1 MATLASDLVERAR
14 NIVYSGQQPRADRL
28 AGALTAVATTLTL
41 TYADASSGVDR
52 GTILAVDLEL
62 VRVWAWD
69 SGTRTATVERAV
81 NGTTAAT
88 HADLATVEID
98 PKFSRFHIL
107 QAINDD
113 LVDLSAPANGLFRA
127 VTVPFT
133 YGSGVVGYDLTGAT
147 SELGVLSVSHS
158 VPGSTAK
165 EWPAV
170 PANQWRA
177 ERDMDTSIFPSGF
190 ALFLNY
196 GYSDASYRVTYKAQ
210 FGALTTLADNVQ
222 TVTGLPASANDLPPI
237 GAAINLVFPREVKR
251 NFTEAQGDTRR
262 ADEVPAGATTGSVS
276 GLRQRRRERIGAER
290 SRLEAQYP
298 TYMRFTA

>member
-1 MATLASDLVERAR
+1 MATLASDLVERTR

-28 AGALTAVATTLTL
+28 AGSITNSATTLVL
-41 TYADASSGVDR
+41 TYADASSSIDR
-52 GTILAVDLEL
+52 GTILGVDLEL
-62 VRVWAWD
+62 IYVWAWEP
-69 SGTRTATVERAV
+69 STRTATVERGI
-81 NGTTAAT
+81 NGSTAAS
-88 HADLATVEID
+88 HADLARVEIN
-98 PKFSRFHIL
+98 PKFSQFHIL

-113 LVDLSAPANGLFRA
+113 LVDLAAPSNGLFRP

-133 YGSGVVGYDLTGAT
+133 YASGIVGYDLTGAT
-147 SELGVLSVSHS
+147 SELGVLSVAHS

-165 EWPAV
+165 EWPTV
-170 PANQWRA
+170 PVNQWRV

-190 ALFLNY
+190 ALFLTA
-196 GYSDASYRVTYKAQ
+196 GYSNASYRVIYKAQ
-210 FGALTTLADNVQ
+210 FGALSSLSNDVQ
-222 TVTGLPASANDLPPI
+222 TTTGLPASANDLPPM

-251 NFTEAQGDTRR
+251 NFTEAQGNTRR